1 MKDSNNNTE
10 LTGCVTRRKF
20 CKLVPCA
27 AAGIVGS
34 SSIFTSYLEGSTI
47 ENEILSSKEISMAN
61 IITAKVISQ
70 KGTCDAGHKVGDE
83 VVFKEDGVEGKIC
96 IHALYSILP
105 KVFAMMFDSQ
115 FPWLKDPNVSTSA
128 CPDAYNPLIFEI
140 SRKKED

>member
-1 MKDSNNNTE
+1 MKSKIKKEKQTC
-10 LTGCVTRRKF
+10 TVTRREF
-20 CKLVPCA
+20 CKKAPCA
-27 AAGIVGS
+27 AIGIAGAS
-34 SSIFTSYLEGSTI
+34 SMLGKYLNVS
-47 ENEILSSKEISMAN
+47 ILSKGQTMAN

-70 KGTCDAGHKVGDE
+70 KGHCDAGHKVGDE
-83 VVFKEDGVEGKIC
+83 VVFKEDGVEGRIC